1 MSESPLASDT
11 MHKFLIIHRHLRQ
24 YSRQMDGQGI
34 RPKQFSVLRFLMEHG
49 PATVGEVQEYL
60 YNSPSTTST
69 TLSQLEET
77 GYLTRTRST
86 EDSRVVIIELTDEG
100 REIAANAPMGGMP
113 LLRRRLRGLPEEH
126 LQRINDALT
135 DIMDLMEVVDTE

>member
-1 MSESPLASDT
+1 